1 MHIYTVLAIQFFNH
15 TCFRGSK
22 VLLTLFAIELG
33 ASPTTAGVL
42 FAMYSFFPTLIAI
55 YAGRFADRF
64 GYRIPML
71 FGTSGMA
78 IGLALPFFWPT
89 LTALFCSATLAG
101 SCYIFYTVSVQSLVG
116 SLGSGTERTRNYAHY
131 ALCVSITALTGPL
144 IAGFGLEYLG
154 GDRAY
159 LLMAL
164 IPFVAI
170 VLLLCLTSPITT
182 GRARTPSARES
193 STASHPAQ
201 RSSMFANPQLR
212 RIFIIAGVVETAN
225 ELGNF
230 LLPVYGTQIGLSPSE
245 IGIVMSMLAVAL
257 FIVRAL
263 VPRTT
268 ARWGEIRVLGA
279 SLMVAAGASI
289 LMPLFDT
296 FVSVTVVAFL
306 LGLGIGAGAPLSMSL
321 VYARAPR
328 DRAGEAMGIRQTVN
342 KGTEMVIPLIFG
354 AMSTAFGMLPVF
366 WATAVLLAAGGLL
379 APREPPPTAADAP
392 QGR

>member
-1 MHIYTVLAIQFFNH
+1 MHIYTLLAIQFFNH

-22 VLLTLFAIELG
+22 ILLTLFAIDLG

-42 FAMYSFFPTLIAI
+42 FAMYSLLPTLIAI

-71 FGTSGMA
+71 FGTSGMVV
-78 IGLALPFFWPT
+78 GLSLPFFWPT
-89 LTALFCSATLAG
+89 LTALFFCATLTG

-116 SLGSGTERTRNYAHY
+116 SLGSGTERTRNYSLY

-164 IPFVAI
+164 IPVVAI
-170 VLLLCLTSPITT
+170 VLQLCLTARSATV
-182 GRARTPSARES
+182 ARTPSARHTSAAEGQ
-193 STASHPAQ
+193 AH
-201 RSSMFANPQLR
+201 RGSMFANPRLR

-230 LLPVYGTQIGLSPSE
+230 LLPVYGTQIGLSPSQ
-245 IGIVMSMLAVAL
+245 IGIVMSMLAIAL

-263 VPRTT
+263 VPRAT
-268 ARWGEIRVLGA
+268 ARWGEIQVLGA

-289 LMPLFDT
+289 LMPLFDS
-296 FVSVTVVAFL
+296 FISVMAVAFL

-321 VYARAPR
+321 VYSRAPR
-328 DRAGEAMGIRQTVN
+328 DRTGEAMGIRQTVN
-342 KGTEMVIPLIFG
+342 KGTEMIIPLVFG
-354 AMSTAFGMLPVF
+354 AMSTALGMLPVF

-379 APREPPPTAADAP
+379 APREPATHEEAESRTP
-392 QGR
+392 